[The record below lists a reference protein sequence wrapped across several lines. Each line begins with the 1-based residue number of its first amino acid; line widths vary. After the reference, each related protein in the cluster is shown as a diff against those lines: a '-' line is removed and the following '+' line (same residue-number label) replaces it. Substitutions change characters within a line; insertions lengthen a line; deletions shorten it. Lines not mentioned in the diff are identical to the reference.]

1 MNEKLNYKKAQKYA
15 IELLS
20 EVVSMF
26 GNIVASGDCNQEDK
40 INLKKSQIALEW
52 VRGQNHSTN
61 QTSITDPAKVILKQ
75 PVYIK
80 ESSDYE

>member
-1 MNEKLNYKKAQKYA
+1 MNYQDQKAIENKIKSDIEELNYKKAQKYA

-26 GNIVASGDCNQEDK
+26 DNIVASGDCNQEDK

-52 VRGQNHSTN
+52 VRGQKTYKNEN
-61 QTSITDPAKVILKQ
+61 
-75 PVYIK
+75 
-80 ESSDYE
+80 

>member
-1 MNEKLNYKKAQKYA
+1 MNYQDKKTIENKIKSDIEKLNYKKAQKYA

-26 GNIVASGDCNQEDK
+26 DNIVASGDCNQEDK

-52 VRGQNHSTN
+52 VRGQKP
-61 QTSITDPAKVILKQ
+61 IKMKIKLIL
-75 PVYIK
+75 P
-80 ESSDYE
+80 